1 MSPWSRGSWLLS
13 PWRSMLG
20 ICPRRLATLPH
31 WHFWR
36 NRLFLLTKNA
46 LLKRGPKN
54 SGMGRPHCPPHS
66 GNARKKTFFFI
77 DVFPYNPFNKIYLI
91 CMRQLSRKWAV
102 AKVAVQSRLFFLS
115 YQHIFVS
122 SRLAPRFFEGIRKYF
137 PPFDNLSLTFLA
149 LKSDLRMTKSLCNVQ
164 ILLDWSFV
172 HLMRI
177 SFKKWKSVKTFNYSY
192 K

>member
-54 SGMGRPHCPPHS
+54 LGMGTPPIIR
-66 GNARKKTFFFI
+66 AIPERKRFFFFV
-77 DVFPYNPFNKIYLI
+77 DPFPYPSLMYMSGKIKRPVKINHSAVDIFWWKLEQPKSVT
-91 CMRQLSRKWAV
+91 CTLSKMFQNHETWEFFRPRTTLRVSSPGGWCDH
-102 AKVAVQSRLFFLS
+102 SFLS
-115 YQHIFVS
+115 DHDADIVDGDG
-122 SRLAPRFFEGIRKYF
+122 A
-137 PPFDNLSLTFLA
+137 D
-149 LKSDLRMTKSLCNVQ
+149 D
-164 ILLDWSFV
+164 D
-172 HLMRI
+172 
-177 SFKKWKSVKTFNYSY
+177 
-192 K
+192 